1 MRGILVADSFLLS
14 VVVPMYY
21 EEAVVQACYRELS
34 RVMTQHQWNYE
45 LIFVND
51 GSKDGTLQLLKEI
64 AQQDAR
70 VKIIDFA
77 RNFGHQVA
85 VTAGVFHSQ
94 GDATVIIDA
103 DLQDPPAVIKEM
115 VDKWQEGYD
124 VVYAKRKK
132 RKGETWFK
140 LWSAKCFYRF
150 LHYMSEVEI
159 PLDTGDFRLMD
170 RKAVEAFKAMPERN
184 RFVRGMVSWV
194 GFDQTYIEYER
205 DERYAGETKYPLK
218 KMLRFA
224 TDGIISFSTKPLKM
238 VRSLGFL
245 TIFIAILL
253 LIYSLVAKYIMH
265 SVVTG
270 WTSLMVAITFFSG
283 VQLFSIGLLGE
294 YIARIY
300 DESRQRPLY
309 LIKEKV
315 NFVQS
320 RNQETDKTASQK

>member
-1 MRGILVADSFLLS
+1 MQKRVILVEDSFLLS
-14 VVVPMYY
+14 VVIPMYY
-21 EEAVVQACYRELS
+21 EEAVVRACYQELR
-34 RVMTQHQWNYE
+34 RVMYKNQWEYE
-45 LIFVND
+45 FIFVND
-51 GSKDGTLQLLKEI
+51 GSKDNTLQLLKEL
-64 AQQDAR
+64 AQSDLH
-70 VKIIDFA
+70 VKIIDFS

-103 DLQDPPAVIKEM
+103 DLQDPPYVIEQM
-115 VDKWQEGYD
+115 VEKWKDGYD

-132 RKGETWFK
+132 RKGETFFK
-140 LWSAKCFYRF
+140 LLTAKCFYRF
-150 LHYMSEVEI
+150 LHYMAEIEI

-170 RKAVEAFKAMPERN
+170 KKVVEAFKQMPERN

-218 KMLRFA
+218 KMLHFA

-238 VRSLGFL
+238 VRTLGFI
-245 TIFIAILL
+245 TIFLAIILL
-253 LIYSLVAKYIMH
+253 LYSLFAKFVMH

-315 NFVQS
+315 NFS
-320 RNQETDKTASQK
+320 PSPNNKTDK

>member
-1 MRGILVADSFLLS
+1 
-14 VVVPMYY
+14 MYY
-21 EEAVVQACYRELS
+21 EEAVVQACYKEIKHI
-34 RVMTQHQWNYE
+34 MYQNKWQYE

-51 GSKDGTLQLLKEI
+51 GSQDGTLQLLKGI
-64 AQQDAR
+64 ALADKN
-70 VKIIDFA
+70 VKVIDFS
-77 RNFGHQVA
+77 RNFGHQIA

-103 DLQDPPAVIKEM
+103 DLQDPPCVIEQM
-115 VDKWQEGYD
+115 VEKWKQGYD

-132 RKGETWFK
+132 RKGETLFK
-140 LWSAKCFYRF
+140 LLTAKCFYRF
-150 LHYMSEVEI
+150 LHYMAEIEI

-170 RKAVEAFKAMPERN
+170 RKVVEAFKKMPERN

-194 GFDQTYIEYER
+194 GFDQTYVEYER
-205 DERYAGETKYPLK
+205 DERYAGTTKYPLK

-224 TDGIISFSTKPLKM
+224 TDGIISFSTKPLKI
-238 VRSLGFL
+238 VRTLGFL
-245 TIFIAILL
+245 TIFVAILL
-253 LIYSLVAKYIMH
+253 LGYSLAAKFITH
-265 SVVTG
+265 TVVSG

-309 LIKEKV
+309 IIKEKI
-315 NFVQS
+315 NF
-320 RNQETDKTASQK
+320 NETKNNA

>member
-1 MRGILVADSFLLS
+1 
-14 VVVPMYY
+14 MYY
-21 EEAVVQACYRELS
+21 EEAVVQACYKALKQ
-34 RVMTQHQWNYE
+34 VMVENHWDYE

-51 GSKDGTLQLLKEI
+51 GSKDGTLGLLKEI
-64 AQQDAR
+64 ALTDDR
-70 VKIIDFA
+70 VKIIDFS

-85 VTAGVFHSQ
+85 VTAGVFHSH

-103 DLQDPPAVIKEM
+103 DLQDPPSVITEM
-115 VDKWQEGYD
+115 VAKWKEGYQ

-132 RKGETWFK
+132 RKGETLFK
-140 LWSAKCFYRF
+140 LITAKCFYRF
-150 LHYMSEVEI
+150 LHYMAEIEI
-159 PLDTGDFRLMD
+159 PMDTGDFRLMD
-170 RKAVEAFKAMPERN
+170 RQVVEAFKKMPERN

-194 GFDQTYIEYER
+194 GFDQTYVEYER
-205 DERYAGETKYPLK
+205 DERLAGTTKYPLK

-224 TDGIISFSTKPLKM
+224 TDGIISFSTKPLKL
-238 VRSLGFL
+238 VRSLGFI
-245 TIFIAILL
+245 TVFVAILL
-253 LIYSLVAKYIMH
+253 VFYSLISKYVMH

-309 LIKEKV
+309 LIKEKI
-315 NFVQS
+315 NFS
-320 RNQETDKTASQK
+320 SNEPTNH